1 MPKDID
7 PYDYFAYEDE
17 YPDVDYEGAC
27 ERLAAALR
35 CKTVY
40 TSAEGTDWG
49 EFQKLQDLM
58 QTSSPPAAVSAG
70 TFELVGHS
78 VLITVPGSDLDLD
91 AVRSWIAHQDV
102 VPVVCGTE
110 DRMGSRRF
118 LWAGRMMSGCGVA
131 VRSTSRTCSWPSSRR
146 PNTFCQRG

>member
-7 PYDYFAYEDE
+7 PYDYFAHEDE
-17 YPDVDYEGAC
+17 YPDADYEGAC

-58 QTSSPPAAVSAG
+58 QTSFPCIMSVG

-78 VLITVPGSDLDLD
+78 VLITVPGSDPDLE
-91 AVRSWIAHQDV
+91 AVQLIAHQDV

-110 DRMGSRRF
+110 DEWIHDAFSGQIDDEWVWGRGALDIKDMLMGELEASI
-118 LWAGRMMSGCGVA
+118 
-131 VRSTSRTCSWPSSRR
+131 TSKPWGFP
-146 PNTFCQRG
+146 